1 MEINSFFSTDWKLI
15 VGFLES
21 GLSIKDKE
29 ENGWSLL
36 IPENSEKFGVIV
48 L

>member
-1 MEINSFFSTDWKLI
+1 MDKMEINSFFSTDWKLI

-29 ENGWSLL
+29 ENGKV
-36 IPENSEKFGVIV
+36 EKVTK
-48 L
+48 